1 MAKALT
7 ARERIVDMAMRL
19 FSRHGYAAVGL
30 NEIVGKSGA
39 PKGSL
44 YYYFPGGKE
53 ELAAAA
59 IQRGADMFVKTI
71 EDIVAATPS
80 TAEAIRRIGRTLAR
94 WMEQS
99 KFRDGSP
106 ITAVTVEVA
115 PSVESLR
122 LACEDGY
129 GAWQDVMAAALKRDG
144 IAAARARDLAAW
156 IAASLEGALI
166 LARAEASSRAI
177 LTVTR
182 LMSEAV
188 AAAAAVAVAIK
199 AR

>member
-1 MAKALT
+1 MAQALT

-19 FSRHGYAAVGL
+19 FSRRGYAAVGL
-30 NEIVGKSGA
+30 NEILDKSGA

-59 IQRGADMFVKTI
+59 VKRGADLFVATV
-71 EDIVAATPS
+71 EEIVAAAPS
-80 TAEAIRRIGRTLAR
+80 TAQAVRRVGRTLAQ

-106 ITAVTVEVA
+106 ITAVTLEMA

-129 GAWQDVMAAALKRDG
+129 GAWQDVMAAALRRDG
-144 IAAARARDLAAW
+144 IPAARARDLAAW

-177 LTVTR
+177 LTVTK

-188 AAAAAVAVAIK
+188 AQIAAPRV
-199 AR
+199 R

>member
-1 MAKALT
+1 MAQALT

-19 FSRHGYAAVGL
+19 FSRRGYAAVGL
-30 NEIVGKSGA
+30 NEILDKSGA

-59 IQRGADMFVKTI
+59 VKRGADLFVATV
-71 EDIVAATPS
+71 EEIVAAAPS
-80 TAEAIRRIGRTLAR
+80 AAHAVRRIGRTLAH
-94 WMEQS
+94 WMEHS

-106 ITAVTVEVA
+106 IAAVTLEMA

-129 GAWQDVMAAALKRDG
+129 GAWQDVMAAALRRDG
-144 IAAARARDLAAW
+144 IPAARARDLAAW

-177 LTVTR
+177 LTVTK

-188 AAAAAVAVAIK
+188 AQAK
-199 AR
+199 ALKVR